1 MCAWVN
7 HALPLSPPLDITLS
21 DTHSHIL
28 HIPIYVPLFNIYKQV
43 TLRDPRTNNTYTM
56 DVPEDRYIFFAFED
70 AGIDLPFMN
79 GKRMCR
85 NGCCTTCA
93 VKLEEG
99 TVKMEAALGLLRE
112 MRKQNYALTCCSLP
126 RSDIVCEMQD
136 EDEVYVKQWGE
147 TFESGGVEWG
157 GFLPEDD

>member
-1 MCAWVN
+1 MTFNREGFRVKYWTLVL
-7 HALPLSPPLDITLS
+7 ALAPNSTP
-21 DTHSHIL
+21 
-28 HIPIYVPLFNIYKQV
+28 QV
-43 TLRDPRTNNTYTM
+43 TVVDPRTKTNYTM

-70 AGIDLPFMN
+70 SGVDLPMVN

-93 VKLEEG
+93 VKMKEG
-99 TVKMEAALGLLRE
+99 KVKMEAALGLLRD
-112 MRKQNYALTCCSLP
+112 MKNKGYALSCCSLP
-126 RSDIVCEMQD
+126 RSDIVCELQD
-136 EDEVYVKQWGE
+136 EDEVYVRQWGE